1 MNRPTPSRNAPNGSG
16 GGGSGGPSGNKMRI
30 RAFPE
35 LFTEL
40 ITYDNR
46 GPLCHRQRITTTM
59 DEKYVQQTWDL
70 LKRAI
75 QEIQR
80 KNNSGLSFEE
90 LYRNAYTMVLHKH
103 GDKLYSGLKQVV
115 RNEVLA
121 AVNGSFLEVL
131 NTAWQDHIIAMVMIR
146 DILMYMD
153 RVYVQQ
159 QNVDPVY
166 NLGLILFRDEI
177 IRYGT
182 LGDTLRNI
190 LLKMI
195 AAERGGEIINRIGV
209 KNACNMLVALGVDSR
224 RVYEEEFEEPFLRVS
239 AEYYRAE
246 SQNFL
251 LENCA
256 SVYVKKVEECL
267 MEESNRA
274 KMYLDKGTE
283 QKILDVLDE
292 ELINKH
298 MMTIVEMDNSG
309 VVHMLNNDRIHDLR
323 RLYILL
329 KRVKKGLPT
338 MTDCISRYLRRKGE
352 FLVSE
357 GGDREAGTSKNPI
370 LYIQALLDLKNQFDH
385 FLLDAF
391 DNDKTFKQKIQS
403 DFEYFLNLNPKSPEY
418 LSLYMDDKLK
428 KGMKLMNESEQE
440 SLQDKSMVLFRFLQ
454 EKDVFERYYKSHL
467 AKRLLLQK
475 SMSDD
480 AEKAMVSKLKTECGC
495 QFTSKLEGMFKDIE
509 LSNILMG
516 DFRDYKERTENGHDS
531 VDITVRVLTSGY
543 WPTQAAPDCV
553 LPPVAAQAFESF
565 RTFYL
570 SKHNG
575 RKISLN
581 PMLGHADV
589 KAVFY
594 GTNANVEE
602 LSQQESDLA
611 GPSVA
616 PRGKEEYKILTVS
629 TYQMCVLLRFNNK
642 AKITFEELAAETQI
656 PDKELKRSLLSLAM
670 GKPTQRILCRKGHGR
685 EIENSDEF
693 WVNDAFT
700 SKLTRIKIQMV
711 SGRAEAE
718 PERKE
723 TRSRIDEDRK
733 HEVEAAVVR
742 VMKARKK
749 LLHNVLVAEVTQQ
762 LKHRFMPNPQL
773 IKKRIESLIERDYL
787 ARDKNDHRCYEYV
800 A

>member
-1 MNRPTPSRNAPNGSG
+1 MCTRL
-16 GGGSGGPSGNKMRI
+16 
-30 RAFPE
+30 RAIKE
-35 LFTEL
+35 LFREL
-40 ITYDNR
+40 VVQDARSSSY
-46 GPLCHRQRITTTM
+46 PRQQLPTTM
-59 DEKYVQQTWDL
+59 DEKYVQQTWEL

-103 GDKLYSGLKQVV
+103 GEKLYMGLKQVVIEHLQTTVV
-115 RNEVLA
+115 RNEVLSA
-121 AVNGSFLEVL
+121 INGSFLEVL
-131 NTAWQDHIIAMVMIR
+131 NTAWQDHIVAMVMIR

-166 NLGLILFRDEI
+166 NLGLILYRDEI

-195 AAERGGEIINRIGV
+195 AAERSGEIINRIGV

-224 RVYEEEFEEPFLRVS
+224 HVYEEEFEKPFLHVS

-251 LENCA
+251 LENSA

-283 QKILDVLDE
+283 QKILEVLDE
-292 ELINKH
+292 ELINRH

-338 MTDCISRYLRRKGE
+338 MTECISKYLRRKGE
-352 FLVSE
+352 ILVSE
-357 GGDREAGTSKNPI
+357 SVEGEANAPRNPVV
-370 LYIQALLDLKNQFDH
+370 YVQALLDLKDQFDH

-440 SLQDKSMVLFRFLQ
+440 LLQDKSMVLFRFLQ

-509 LSNILMG
+509 LSNILMA
-516 DFRDYKERTENGHDS
+516 DFRDYKERIENQANDS

-543 WPTQAAPDCV
+543 WPTQAAPDCL
-553 LPPVAAQAFESF
+553 LPSVAAQAFESF
-565 RTFYL
+565 RAFYL

-575 RKISLN
+575 RKITLN

-594 GTNANVEE
+594 GTSANIEE

-616 PRGKEEYKILTVS
+616 SRSKEEHKILTVS
-629 TYQMCVLLRFNNK
+629 TYQMCILLRFNNK

-685 EIENSDEF
+685 EIGSNFINFFLLIAILENTDEF

-723 TRSRIDEDRK
+723 TRSKIDEDRK
-733 HEVEAAVVR
+733 HEVEAAIVR

-787 ARDKNDHRCYEYV
+787 ARDNNDHRCYEYV